1 MESLKVSE
9 IGAAGTVFDLAPVK
23 AAIYKTTILRSRR
36 LDERVGLPVVIASE
50 TFQETGS
57 FKFRAAYA
65 AAYYSKSK
73 HLLTASSGNFGQALA
88 LAARLLGKDC
98 TVVMPSTSA
107 QVKIEAVRG
116 FGARVDLIDTTI
128 ITRHD
133 RVLELAEQIPHVEV
147 LSAYDDPRVIAGNS
161 TLGEELAELTKAYSF
176 DCVIAPMGGGGLT
189 AGILQ
194 GLKRKGSDLQVY
206 AAEPKLAN
214 DGARS
219 IAAGAIVANDQEPA
233 TIADGARTLSLGK
246 HNFEILKAGLAGVL
260 EVSEDLI
267 KEAVQI
273 LFQSANLK
281 AEPTGALALGA
292 ILAQKKQFDG
302 RRPLIVVSGGN
313 VDSQVY
319 SQIIAAGSR

>member
-1 MESLKVSE
+1 MSNPSDFE
-9 IGAAGTVFDLAPVK
+9 LAPVK
-23 AAIYKTTILRSRR
+23 AAIFKTTIVRSRR
-36 LDERVGLPVVIASE
+36 LDELLGVPVIIASE

-65 AAYYSKSK
+65 AAYYSQSK

-88 LAARLLGKDC
+88 LAAKLLGKAC

-107 QVKIEAVRG
+107 RVKIEAVKG
-116 FGARVDLIDTTI
+116 FGAHVDLIDTNI
-128 ITRHD
+128 ISRQD
-133 RVLELAEQIPHVEV
+133 RVNELARQIEEVEV

-161 TLGEELAELTKAYSF
+161 TLGEELADLTKTHSF

-194 GLKRKGSDLQVY
+194 GLRRKGSALEVF
-206 AAEPKLAN
+206 AAEPQLAN

-219 IAAGAIVANDQEPA
+219 IAGGVIVANAQESA

-246 HNFEILKAGLAGVL
+246 HNFEILKNGLAGVI
-260 EVSEDLI
+260 EVSEERI

-273 LFQSANLK
+273 LYQCANLK
-281 AEPTGALALGA
+281 AEPTGALGLGA
-292 ILAQKKQFDG
+292 ILMAKKQFAA
-302 RRPLIVVSGGN
+302 RKPLIVVSGGN
-313 VDSQVY
+313 VDNQVY
-319 SQIIAAGSR
+319 SQIIDASAVEASV